1 MDSGDAFLILALV
14 IVATS
19 FIYIYLNMESLDCYM
34 DYSMNG
40 VMGNI
45 EYSFEPAGSIYGK
58 TRIYRFVIT
67 SYDSRLEYFG
77 MEVRNGEE
85 ILFFE
90 NMTNP
95 EGGTLSTVLEI
106 EESEDIEVKRF
117 FKKKCYPE
125 TDL

>member
-1 MDSGDAFLILALV
+1 
-14 IVATS
+14 
-19 FIYIYLNMESLDCYM
+19 M